1 MSHSKKFFE
10 KAREVIDKFDFS
22 KINNVAN
29 ELAKIRDNEGR
40 IFFIGVGGSSGN
52 CSHAV
57 NDFRKLCEIECYSPS
72 DNQSELT
79 ARINDEGWD
88 TCYSEWLK
96 VSKLNKKDCLFIM
109 SVGGGDL
116 EKNISVNIVNSI
128 KLAQKISCKILGI
141 VGKEDGFAAKNSD
154 DIIVVPQVDKKLITP
169 LTESFQAIIW
179 HCLVSDPKLQK
190 KNTKW

>member
-1 MSHSKKFFE
+1 MSHSENYFNKVKEIINHINLEKISEIASKLSEIRKK
-10 KAREVIDKFDFS
+10 
-22 KINNVAN
+22 N
-29 ELAKIRDNEGR
+29 GR
-40 IFFIGVGGSSGN
+40 IFFIGVGGSAGN

-96 VSKLNKKDCLFIM
+96 ISKLKTNDCLFIM

-116 EKNISVNIVNSI
+116 EKKISVNIINSI
-128 KLAQKISCKILGI
+128 KYAQKVNCKVFGI
-141 VGKEDGFAAKNSD
+141 VGKENGFAAKSSD
-154 DIIVVPQVDKKLITP
+154 DIIVVPNVDEKLITP
-169 LTESFQAIIW
+169 LTEGFQAIIW
-179 HCLVSDPKLQK
+179 HCLVSDPKLQTK
-190 KNTKW
+190 KKKW